1 MLPAQFEQIVVINGN
16 PEERFSR
23 TEIIISDV
31 RKEPP
36 TTKELIFG
44 WWRPIYNRTI
54 ANCAYGDPIGCI
66 DQVLL
71 NRLEA
76 NVDFLARLC
85 EEYFIGVGAITIQD
99 FAWKRNMYV
108 YYADLERIRNN
119 ITALR
124 ATGYVESDTP
134 TAPLISANGFPT
146 FEEINNWEKCLFDIR
161 ALIAG
166 AQNNLRRPLGTFS
179 LSTNFGYQVIRR

>member
-23 TEIIISDV
+23 TEVIISEV

-44 WWRPIYNRTI
+44 WWRPIYNRTL
-54 ANCAYGDPIGCI
+54 ANCVYGDPIGCI

-85 EEYFIGVGAITIQD
+85 EEYFIGVGETIIKD
-99 FAWKRNMYV
+99 AAWRRNMYV
-108 YYADLERIRNN
+108 YYNDLKRISDN
-119 ITALR
+119 INTLR
-124 ATGYVESDTP
+124 STGYIEADTP
-134 TAPLISANGFPT
+134 IAPLISADGFPT
-146 FEEINNWEKCLFDIR
+146 YIEINNWEKCLFDIR
-161 ALIAG
+161 TLIAG